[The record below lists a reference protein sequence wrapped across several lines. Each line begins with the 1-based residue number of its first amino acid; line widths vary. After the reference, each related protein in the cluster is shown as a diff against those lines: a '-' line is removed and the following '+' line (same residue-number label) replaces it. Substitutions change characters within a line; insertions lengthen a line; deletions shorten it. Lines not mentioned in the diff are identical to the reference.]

1 MNDGSSKREILFNIP
16 IVLGSEEA
24 TVARTIELRK
34 LEGNGEYSKRCA
46 AILKE
51 QVGCARAIMTPSCTA
66 ALEMCAILC
75 DIEPGDQV
83 IMPSYSFVSAALP
96 FVARGA
102 EIVWCD
108 IRADTKNLDET
119 LLEDLI
125 TERTRAVV
133 VVHYGGVACEMDTI
147 CEICR
152 RRGVRLVEDAAQAVG
167 CSYRDRPVGS
177 SGDLATLS
185 FHATKNVQCG
195 EGGALLV
202 NNPAFVER
210 AEIIR
215 DKGTD
220 RSRFLKGFV
229 DKYTWV
235 DVGSSFLMSELQAA
249 FLSEQLSAM
258 QAINERRMALWTRYL
273 NSLLKVL
280 PSTMLPSIPSHCVH
294 NGHVFPLINEG
305 LDARQSMA
313 RYLKERGIAAY
324 FHFVP
329 LHLAPYWKGRYDGLF
344 LPVTDGVYD
353 GLLRLPLY
361 YDLEVAEVD
370 EICECIEKFAVGE
383 GLVGGD

>member
-24 TVARTIELRK
+24 AVARTIELRK
-34 LEGNGEYSKRCA
+34 LEGNGEYSKHCA
-46 AILKE
+46 STLEE
-51 QVGCARAIMTPSCTA
+51 QIGCERAIMTPSCTA
-66 ALEMCAILC
+66 ALEMCAMLC
-75 DIEPGDQV
+75 DIGQGDQV
-83 IMPSYSFVSAALP
+83 IMPSYSFVSVATP

-108 IRADTKNLDET
+108 IREDTKNLDEA
-119 LLEDLI
+119 LLEGLM

-147 CEICR
+147 AEICR
-152 RRGVRLVEDAAQAVG
+152 RHNVRLVEDAAQAVG
-167 CSYRDRPVGS
+167 CSYRGRPVGS
-177 SGDLATLS
+177 SGDLAAIS

-202 NNPAFVER
+202 NNPDFVER

-215 DKGTD
+215 DKGTN
-220 RSRFLKGFV
+220 RSRFLRGLV

-249 FLSEQLSAM
+249 FLSEQLAVVQS
-258 QAINERRMALWTRYL
+258 INEKRMALWTRYF
-273 NSLLKVL
+273 NSLSKVI
-280 PSTMLPSIPSHCVH
+280 PSSMLPSIPSHCDH
-294 NGHVFPLINEG
+294 NGHVFPLLNED
-305 LDARQSMA
+305 LEARQSLA
-313 RYLKERGIAAY
+313 RFLGDHGIAAN

-329 LHLAPYWKGRYDGLF
+329 LHLAPFWKGRYDGLS
-344 LPVTDGVYD
+344 LPVTDAVYE

-361 YDLEVAEVD
+361 YDLEMTEVD
-370 EICECIEKFAVGE
+370 AVCECIEKFADDR
-383 GLVGGD
+383 GLVAD